1 MIFDPFVLFRE
12 KHPRHCSGAAPKVRL
27 SEQPPIMTV
36 AVRRSYRSAI
46 KAKCRSCPAGL
57 ESDAHAEQRDEADD
71 HDYDRG
77 VAGDDSTGGGITAA
91 VKERIHLG

>member
-27 SEQPPIMTV
+27 SEQPLCDSCCQKIILSGDLRV
-36 AVRRSYRSAI
+36 FA
-46 KAKCRSCPAGL
+46 SCPAGL